1 MILAVIILVIAVIFL
16 AFLNV
21 KNQKK
26 SDIDTTK
33 EDNQA
38 DELMPYNKKYLLTK
52 NEWAFYKKIKPICDE
67 NKLHIISKVRLA
79 DLVEVSKEV
88 NGKDKQKYFNKIKN
102 KHIDFV
108 LCNPENL
115 AVIALIE
122 LDDSSH
128 QREDRVKRDIFVNSL
143 CDKVG
148 YKIIRI
154 TQNEDFKSL
163 LLQKEIIQA
172 EAALKG

>member
-1 MILAVIILVIAVIFL
+1 MILAIIILIIAVIFL
-16 AFLNV
+16 AVLNL
-21 KNQKK
+21 KNKQQK
-26 SDIDTTK
+26 DCETIK

-52 NEWAFYKKIKPICDE
+52 NEWAFYKKIKPIGDE

-79 DLVEVSKEV
+79 DLVEVSKEIS
-88 NGKDKQKYFNKIKN
+88 GKDKQKYFNKIKN

-143 CDKVG
+143 CEKVG

-154 TQNEDFKSL
+154 AQNDDFKNSL
-163 LLQKEIIQA
+163 IELILTHDTI
-172 EAALKG
+172 

>member
-1 MILAVIILVIAVIFL
+1 MILAIIVLIILVIIL
-16 AFLNV
+16 AILNY
-21 KNQKK
+21 KNQQKTNNE
-26 SDIDTTK
+26 IGK
-33 EDNQA
+33 EDNQS
-38 DELMPYNKKYLLTK
+38 DEIMPYSKKYLLTK
-52 NEWAFYKKIKPICDE
+52 NEWTFYKKIKPICD
-67 NKLHIISKVRLA
+67 NNNLHIISKVRLA

-108 LCNPENL
+108 LCNPTNL
-115 AVIALIE
+115 AVIALVE

-128 QREDRVKRDIFVNSL
+128 QREDRIKRDIFVNSL

-154 TQNEDFKSL
+154 KQNEDFKNL
-163 LLQKEIIQA
+163 LMQNEIIKA
-172 EAALKG
+172 EQALKG